1 MIVKPFKFVL
11 NKVNGLCLRKRR
23 QRLELSIMRI
33 KSFDECASSIDFE
46 REDSIEDGADYL
58 SEDASASLC
67 DSNVL
72 KELTDEQ
79 NLKK

>member
-1 MIVKPFKFVL
+1 MLTKPLKFVL
-11 NKVNGLCLRKRR
+11 DKVNGFCLRKRR
-23 QRLELSIMRI
+23 QRLELSFMRI

-46 REDSIEDGADYL
+46 WEDSIEDGAEYL

-67 DSNVL
+67 DSNVF